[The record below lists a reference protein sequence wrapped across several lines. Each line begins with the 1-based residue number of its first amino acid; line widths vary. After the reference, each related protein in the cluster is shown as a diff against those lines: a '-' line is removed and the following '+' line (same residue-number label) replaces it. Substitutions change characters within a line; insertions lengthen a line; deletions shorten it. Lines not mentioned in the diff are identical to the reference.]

1 MLCPLSYWGTCS
13 GGSIEAWGENL
24 AWDRTRS
31 ESSEMLDLVS
41 LLGDLPLGGV
51 DLVEVAPDFDP
62 SERTPALATGLLY
75 KILGSR
81 VFDFAPFAPF
91 ANQ

>member
-1 MLCPLSYWGTCS
+1 
-13 GGSIEAWGENL
+13 
-24 AWDRTRS
+24 
-31 ESSEMLDLVS
+31 MLDLVS

-51 DLVEVAPDFDP
+51 DLVEVAPAFDP
-62 SERTPALATGLLY
+62 SKRTPALAAGLLY

-81 VFDFAPFAPF
+81 VFDFAPFAPS